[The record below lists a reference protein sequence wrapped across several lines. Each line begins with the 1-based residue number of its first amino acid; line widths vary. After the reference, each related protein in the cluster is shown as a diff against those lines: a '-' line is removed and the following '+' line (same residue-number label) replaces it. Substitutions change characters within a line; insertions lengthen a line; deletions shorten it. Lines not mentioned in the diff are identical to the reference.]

1 MINKPTGRA
10 SSLPLIIVTNYETKE
25 TTGVYQRAADGPE
38 NGEAVGRES
47 DGIQVGQQQAE
58 KRRLRE
64 DHKPYEG
71 VGMSVAV
78 DV

>member
-1 MINKPTGRA
+1 MSK
-10 SSLPLIIVTNYETKE
+10 YEKRKE

-58 KRRLRE
+58 KRRICE